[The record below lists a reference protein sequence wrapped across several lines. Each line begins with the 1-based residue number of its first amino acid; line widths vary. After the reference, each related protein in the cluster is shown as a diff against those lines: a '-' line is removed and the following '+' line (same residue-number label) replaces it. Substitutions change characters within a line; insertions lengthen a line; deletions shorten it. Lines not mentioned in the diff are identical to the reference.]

1 MGKPLA
7 IAMLSKL
14 SQETDLRLSKMA
26 FPLHQV
32 QRTSFLDPRAD
43 GFGLPAHPFDKILR
57 TVNQLGFLTADQIV
71 TALMKGIAHLAREG
85 KKLPI
90 VLVGKVGGDHS
101 TALGLG
107 LNDHGGM
114 RQTRND
120 AVANQKMF
128 TVKLFLSGELRNKTS
143 FLLNF
148 IRKNLVFRSVNL
160 IEAVGHT
167 SNGGKIRFKDLIVC
181 NNIDASCKTRDDN
194 RIKLPHT
201 SDQFTTNLFPLR
213 ITGSGTNDADEL
225 TLTKIEVSLVK
236 QNQACIGTKASI
248 LG

>member
-57 TVNQLGFLTADQIV
+57 TVNQLGFLTADQ
-71 TALMKGIAHLAREG
+71 
-85 KKLPI
+85 
-90 VLVGKVGGDHS
+90 
-101 TALGLG
+101 
-107 LNDHGGM
+107 
-114 RQTRND
+114 
-120 AVANQKMF
+120 KMF
-128 TVKLFLSGELRNKTS
+128 TVKLFLGGELRNKTS